1 MIALAATMLLTLA
14 AGPSQLPEL
23 SLSPLGADPGAG
35 FAPPRQ
41 GLDPLDSE
49 REARVMRLGKQIRC
63 SVCQG
68 VSIADSPAST
78 ARAMLDQVRERVAA
92 GMTDEQVF
100 QYFEDRYGEF
110 ALEKPK
116 TEGSTLGLWVFP
128 IIMLL
133 GGLLWVWLQV
143 KKPAPAAAAGAA
155 PPPDAA
161 VKPPVEDEF
170 LAKVRADLQK
180 PS

>member
-1 MIALAATMLLTLA
+1 MIALVLA
-14 AGPSQLPEL
+14 ASMALLQLP
-23 SLSPLGADPGAG
+23 PDPGAG

-41 GLDPLDSE
+41 GLDPLDAE

-63 SVCQG
+63 TVCQG

-78 ARAMLDQVRERVAA
+78 ARAMLDKVREMVAA
-92 GMTDEQVF
+92 GMTDAQIF

-116 TEGSTLGLWVFP
+116 TEGTTLGLWVLP
-128 IIMLL
+128 VLLLL
-133 GGLLWVWLQV
+133 GGLLLVWMQV
-143 KKPAPAAAAGAA
+143 KKPAPAAASA
-155 PPPDAA
+155 PPEAE
-161 VKPPVEDEF
+161 VKPVEDEF

>member
-1 MIALAATMLLTLA
+1 MIALALTVSMMLSQ
-14 AGPSQLPEL
+14 AGLI
-23 SLSPLGADPGAG
+23 DPGAG

-41 GLDPLDSE
+41 GLDPLDAE
-49 REARVMRLGKQIRC
+49 RETRVMRLGKQIRC
-63 SVCQG
+63 TVCQG

-78 ARAMLDQVRERVAA
+78 ARAMLDKVREMVAA
-92 GMTDEQVF
+92 GMTDDQIF

-116 TEGSTLGLWVFP
+116 TEGTTLGLWVFP
-128 IIMLL
+128 ILL
-133 GGLLWVWLQV
+133 LGGGLLWVWMQV
-143 KKPAPAAAAGAA
+143 KKPTPAATAAAAEAA
-155 PPPDAA
+155 AHPPAD
-161 VKPPVEDEF
+161 DEF